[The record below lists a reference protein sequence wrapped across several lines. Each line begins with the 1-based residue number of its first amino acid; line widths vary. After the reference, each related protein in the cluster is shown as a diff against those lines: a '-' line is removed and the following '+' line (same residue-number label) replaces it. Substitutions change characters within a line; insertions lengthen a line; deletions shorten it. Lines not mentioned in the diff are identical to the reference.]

1 MQEAELP
8 LKTAPNSCRNSMTS
22 VMLTSNNTPVYVIPT
37 IIPHVPAAATG
48 GLRMLTDSS
57 GSSGGTWAFK
67 VQRSTRQQLLN
78 ERRLSLGVSAAG
90 KVMWVSAGTPEVLF
104 GLQPRAIIGQDVD
117 RLVDVFADY
126 RSGGHAARASCC
138 DSGPV

>member
-1 MQEAELP
+1 
-8 LKTAPNSCRNSMTS
+8 
-22 VMLTSNNTPVYVIPT
+22 
-37 IIPHVPAAATG
+37 
-48 GLRMLTDSS
+48 MLTDSS